1 MQRDPTQILVIRF
14 SSIGDIVLTSPVLR
28 CIKKKYPRAT
38 IHFLSKGKYKDA
50 FYANPFIDK
59 EIYWEGRK
67 TLKHLNRQKF
77 DLVVD
82 LHKNLRTK
90 RIRLSLAVNNKFPKW
105 VSFNKINLLKFIAV
119 WFKAKKALP
128 KKHIVHRY
136 MEPLEKI
143 GIPFDN
149 KGLDYFIEKKYRVDI
164 AAQFN
169 GVLPYEYY
177 VYCLGGQHNTK
188 KLPYEKQVELV
199 NKLVPNHIGKII
211 LLGGKEDWEDGQ
223 KLVNANK
230 NCINACGKFRLQ
242 ESASVVEQSRKV
254 ITHDTGL
261 MHIAAALLKPIIS
274 IWGNTI
280 PEFGMYPFYPINFH
294 DYENRILQVR
304 VYCRPCSKIGF
315 KKCPHGHF
323 NCMRTQNFNEI

>member
-1 MQRDPTQILVIRF
+1 MQRDPSKILVIRF

-28 CIKKKYPRAT
+28 CIKKKYPHAT
-38 IHFLSKGKYKDA
+38 LHFLSKEKYKDA

-67 TLKHLNRQKF
+67 TLKHLRRQKF

-90 RIRLSLAVNNKFPKW
+90 RIRLDLALNNKFPRW
-105 VSFNKINLLKFIAV
+105 ISFNKINFFKFIAV
-119 WFKAKKALP
+119 WFKAKSALP

-149 KGLDYFIEKKYRVDI
+149 KGLDYFIENKFRVDI
-164 AAQFN
+164 AAHFN
-169 GVLPYEYY
+169 GLQPYEYY
-177 VYCLGGQHNTK
+177 VYVLGGQHSTK
-188 KLPYEKQVELV
+188 KLPYVRQVDLV
-199 NKLVPNHIGKII
+199 NKIDKTIV
-211 LLGGKEDWEDGQ
+211 LLGGKEDWEDAQ
-223 KLVNANK
+223 KLAEASS
-230 NCINACGKFRLQ
+230 NCFNACGKFRLQ
-242 ESASVVEQSRKV
+242 ESASILEQSRKV

-280 PEFGMYPFYPINFH
+280 PEFGMYPFYPVNFH
-294 DYENRILQVR
+294 DYENLVLQVR
-304 VYCRPCSKIGF
+304 VYCRPCSKIGYN
-315 KKCPHGHF
+315 KCPHGHF
-323 NCMRTQNFNEI
+323 KCMENQTFDLVT